1 MNQYKI
7 TYREVAGF
15 RLETI
20 LCKGSDADKN
30 EIVAALQAR
39 KCFDI
44 TVYIVK

>member
-20 LCKGSDADKN
+20 HCKGSDEDKN
-30 EIVAALQAR
+30 EVVKALETR
-39 KCFDI
+39 GCFDI